1 MSINNSTSLNE
12 TDNKTLNIKVEWTI
26 DHEKIMT
33 EWGDRAMCYRWL
45 HLKAH
50 NSYSTYNTLFTIPVI
65 IISTLTGTANFAQ
78 QQVPIIYQSY
88 FFMIVGFCNI
98 SAGIISTIAQY
109 LKIAQLNES
118 HRVSSI
124 SWDKFYRNIKIELG
138 KHPDERIDITHFMKF
153 CKEEYDRLIETS
165 PNIPNNILNMFKSHF
180 EQKDIYEKIT
190 KPEICDSFIPT
201 NYYRNPWFVNVEKPD
216 KLIELELIKLV
227 DTVENKNKTIS
238 DFINLFKTIH
248 NRMPLDSEVYDSL
261 NDKVDVLTI
270 KNYLLNNSNNTV

>member
-201 NYYRNPWFVNVEKPD
+201 NDYRNPWFVNVEKPD

>member
-1 MSINNSTSLNE
+1 MSINNSTGLNE

-78 QQVPIIYQSY
+78 QQVPVIYQSY

-165 PNIPNNILNMFKSHF
+165 PNIPNNILNS
-180 EQKDIYEKIT
+180 
-190 KPEICDSFIPT
+190 
-201 NYYRNPWFVNVEKPD
+201 
-216 KLIELELIKLV
+216 LIIILNIFNIKLFYIIV
-227 DTVENKNKTIS
+227 IYNR
-238 DFINLFKTIH
+238 NL
-248 NRMPLDSEVYDSL
+248 
-261 NDKVDVLTI
+261 
-270 KNYLLNNSNNTV
+270 